1 MVGQIIKYLGKY
13 KKCRANTKDCTANQ
27 VGVLAKRIKYF
38 RHDML
43 AGLRMIEELVAED
56 RAQTDPIKATKIED
70 YAKNREFRDLFKG
83 VGWNRNKLTEACDEL
98 KELLTN
104 AHDSESCL
112 NKLKDEIEKELKK
125 QGKGAKPDKDTE
137 KLMKQIDDDLKEI
150 KIIFAQSKKIPADHR
165 DPEKEYAAETKRIM
179 KVKASLSPAQQKFN
193 TLYPKMLSEKALKNA
208 KTEFERKF
216 KELLGFAETAEKA
229 AQKDEVKVL
238 TENFQKGQ
246 KHFQTLEK
254 VESEYAKIAKKYSK
268 QIKKAS
274 NKTEI
279 EKTIKLFANKKKG
292 ADAKWE
298 KTLSAI
304 KNASK
309 K

>member
-43 AGLRMIEELVAED
+43 AGLRMIEEQVAED
-56 RAQTDPIKATKIED
+56 RAQTDPIKASKIED
-70 YAKNREFRDLFKG
+70 YAKNREFRDVFKG
-83 VGWNRNKLTEACDEL
+83 VTWNRNKLTEACDEL
-98 KELLTN
+98 KELLTT
-104 AHDSESCL
+104 AHDSELCL

-125 QGKGAKPDKDTE
+125 QDKKAKPDKDTE
-137 KLMKQIDDDLKEI
+137 KLLNQIDDDLKEI

-165 DPEKEYAAETKRIM
+165 NPEKEYDDETKKIM

-208 KTEFERKF
+208 KSEFEKKF
-216 KELLGFAETAEKA
+216 KELLEFAGAAEKA
-229 AQKDEVKVL
+229 AQKGEVKAL

-246 KHFQTLEK
+246 KHFQALEK
-254 VESEYAKIAKKYSK
+254 VEVEYSKIAKKYSK

-274 NKTEI
+274 NTAVI
-279 EKTIKLFANKKKG
+279 EKTIKLFANQKTG
-292 ADAKWE
+292 AEKKWE
-298 KTLSAI
+298 KTVEEI
-304 KNASK
+304 KKATAK
-309 K
+309 